1 MHWHSTQVTI
11 LVMISYC
18 RNPTYD
24 PCMHNSELLKDV
36 QYFISDDP
44 SHDTGFVQHS
54 FLLHWDFM
62 KGQGRFPTHHV
73 VWSNGVAS
81 QFKSA
86 RAWYFVARYS
96 SLTCFAGLSH
106 DCDLIWNFFASGH
119 EKGEVDGAGALCK
132 REIQSEQMKPNAQR
146 LQDAADIVAFLRSQ
160 SRRSHTAYVSPRMVV
175 NKHFWL
181 VGTSDVVRS
190 RVPNVTTIPGSRS
203 MHHVQTLHPYNF
215 PRNSIASLFLAKY
228 YSAWEFHIEYEL
240 LITNSLSS
248 IFK

>member
-132 REIQSEQMKPNAQR
+132 REIRSEQMKPNAQR

-203 MHHVQTLHPYNF
+203 MHQVQTLHPYNF